1 MSPRGKDTRGPV
13 WGLVVREQ
21 RIRMSHP
28 NPTANFAGIGKG
40 IIMSSKTSHARHRAV
55 PTRSNPIASATRAV
69 SAAGKPA
76 AIAMAA
82 SGIMLGAALPAQA
95 SGEIQVA
102 PVAAQ
107 QATGSYTVQAGD
119 TLGSI
124 AASHGLNLNDLF
136 TANGLGHGSVI
147 YPGQALSLSV
157 SAAPQQYSLQSAT
170 IVATSA
176 PVVAAPVVSAPVAEV
191 VAAPVVAAPVA
202 ASAPAQP
209 EFSFQSESIAPVVPV
224 ASGGIVGTAMQGLG
238 GGYVYGGTGFKA
250 WDCSGFVQWA
260 YAQNGVSLP
269 RTTWDQFAALRPTSN
284 PQPGDLVS
292 QNGGGHVGIYLGD
305 GQMISA
311 LNPAQGTTVHSVNAM
326 QLDGYY
332 TR

>member
-1 MSPRGKDTRGPV
+1 MSPRGKDTRGPA
-13 WGLVVREQ
+13 WGLVVRGQ

-76 AIAMAA
+76 AIAIAA

-107 QATGSYTVQAGD
+107 QSTGSYTVQAGD

-136 TANGLGHGSVI
+136 MANGLGHGSVI

-170 IVATSA
+170 IVATPA
-176 PVVAAPVVSAPVAEV
+176 PAVAAPVVPAPAPVAEV

-202 ASAPAQP
+202 APAQP
-209 EFSFQSESIAPVVPV
+209 EFSFQSASIAPV

-238 GGYVYGGTGFKA
+238 GSYVYGGTAFKA

-269 RTTWDQFAALRPTSN
+269 RTTWEQFAALQPTSN

-292 QNGGGHVGIYLGD
+292 QNGGSHVGIYLGD

-311 LNPAQGTTVHSVNAM
+311 LNPAQGTSVHPVSAMSV
-326 QLDGYY
+326 DGYY